1 MACATTEL
9 VVDGLDR
16 TFEHVYDRAMSSSSI
31 AMERGEVQ
39 QDLWTRTAM
48 VAGRLNRAHAELVDI
63 AAELIE
69 GGHWGDGGFRS
80 PEHYFTVRAGLSPAH
95 ARDVVAVA
103 RRRAELPDAAA
114 AVSAGE
120 LSLDAAAV
128 VAHHVPATHQASM
141 THLARHATVPQLRRV
156 VGRHAFHDPAAEVE
170 SASPESASPDSP
182 PDPVALDHPSGR
194 KSESERRACA
204 KPEISM
210 HYDRDGR
217 FQLRYSAPATIG
229 ALVEQ
234 AVKEAKDALFL
245 QQRDGDRAAT
255 ADAAAADPTVAD
267 PAAGDPAAGD
277 PGAAD
282 PVAVDPVAAGV
293 SEPRATRPT
302 YADALA
308 EIAQRS
314 LAGVASTSRASHY
327 RVYVHLDT
335 DGAWINGG
343 SAIPTRLVERFLSDG
358 VLQPV
363 WETQGRPISVGR
375 TMRILPRRSRRLI
388 EDRDRGCRFPGCTA
402 TRFVEIH
409 HLAEWAEG
417 GATDDDNQIS
427 LCPFHHDAIDRGDF
441 TITGDP
447 TRHDGLAVVNRYG
460 HRLRPPGPDEL
471 APPDVGSRER
481 DDRATTYRP
490 PSGERACWA
499 EIEIPSDRELRDT
512 FTPRLRLVV
521 GAPERSGAGPAV
533 VERDPF
539 DAIRRWDES
548 G

>member
-1 MACATTEL
+1 MSVSAIATQRE
-9 VVDGLDR
+9 
-16 TFEHVYDRAMSSSSI
+16 
-31 AMERGEVQ
+31 EVQ

-48 VAGRLNRAHAELVDI
+48 VAGQLNRAHAELADI
-63 AAELIE
+63 VAKLIE

-80 PEHYFTVRAGLSPAH
+80 PEHYLIVRAGLSPAH

-128 VAHHVPATHQASM
+128 VAHHVPASHQASM
-141 THLARHATVPQLRRV
+141 THLARHATVPQLRRAV
-156 VGRHAFHDPAAEVE
+156 SRHAFRDPATEVE
-170 SASPESASPDSP
+170 SASPGVSA
-182 PDPVALDHPSGR
+182 DPVALDHPSGPQG
-194 KSESERRACA
+194 ESERRACA
-204 KPEISM
+204 KPELSM

-245 QQRDGDRAAT
+245 QQRDGD
-255 ADAAAADPTVAD
+255 P
-267 PAAGDPAAGD
+267 PAAPQ
-277 PGAAD
+277 
-282 PVAVDPVAAGV
+282 
-293 SEPRATRPT
+293 PT
-302 YADALA
+302 YADGLA
-308 EIAQRS
+308 EVAQRS

-327 RVYVHLDT
+327 RVYLHLDT

-343 SAIPTRLVERFLSDG
+343 GAIPTRLVKRFLTDG
-358 VLQPV
+358 ALQPV

-409 HLAEWAEG
+409 HLDDWAHG

-441 TITGDP
+441 TVTGDP
-447 TRHDGLAVVNRYG
+447 TRHDGLVVVNRYG
-460 HRLRPPGPDEL
+460 HQLRPPGPDEL
-471 APPDVGSRER
+471 APPDEGSREC
-481 DDRATTYRP
+481 DDRVTTYRP
-490 PSGERACWA
+490 PSGERARWA
-499 EIEIPSDRELRDT
+499 EIEIPSDRELEDT
-512 FTPRLRLVV
+512 FTPRLRVV
-521 GAPERSGAGPAV
+521 SGAAERSAAGPAV
-533 VERDPF
+533 IERDPF